1 MTAYEIQHWLLTTLG
16 SVKIVEP
23 IMTSKWGWPICESL
37 HFFGLSLLIGTV
49 GMFDMR
55 LLGVA
60 KRIPI
65 SALHRLIPWGIGGY
79 AVNIITGS
87 MFLVT
92 APDQYLY
99 NSAFHLKMFFMA
111 VAGLN
116 VLTFYSAVFRKVSVL
131 GAGADA
137 PLAAKWIGGASLFL
151 WTGIIIFGRLL
162 TFYRPFGCGKG
173 GPTGLLATCL
183 Q

>member
-1 MTAYEIQHWLLTTLG
+1 
-16 SVKIVEP
+16 
-23 IMTSKWGWPICESL
+23 
-37 HFFGLSLLIGTV
+37 
-49 GMFDMR
+49 
-55 LLGVA
+55 
-60 KRIPI
+60 
-65 SALHRLIPWGIGGY
+65 
-79 AVNIITGS
+79 

-99 NSAFHLKMFFMA
+99 NSAFHLKMLFMA

-116 VLTFYSAVFRKVSVL
+116 VLTFYSAVFRKVNIL

-162 TFYRPFGCGKG
+162 TFYRPFMCGKG
-173 GPTGLLATCL
+173 GPSGFLATCL
-183 Q
+183 